1 MPTPRRSRS
10 ARLPYQKRDGG
21 GWRRV
26 EKTHRV
32 LVVAGDDDGDAV
44 ARELIG
50 ELPDSALRVEEE
62 EEGAT

>member
-1 MPTPRRSRS
+1 
-10 ARLPYQKRDGG
+10 LPFQKRDGG

-32 LVVAGDDDGDAV
+32 LVVAGDGDGDAV

-62 EEGAT
+62 EEEAT